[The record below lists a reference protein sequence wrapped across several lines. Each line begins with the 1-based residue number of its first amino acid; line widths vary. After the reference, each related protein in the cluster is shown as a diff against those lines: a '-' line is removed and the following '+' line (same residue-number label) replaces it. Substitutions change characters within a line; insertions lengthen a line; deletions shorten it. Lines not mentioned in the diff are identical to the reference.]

1 MEIPIL
7 PLLVGG
13 VLIMAL
19 ISYSEDR
26 LDESIKDPENKKVPL
41 KYWNKE
47 SPLRNALKTAVD
59 LKLGIDMSDEDT
71 KKKIIQINRDFKT
84 LAKGVVRGDVRK
96 GTLETHFK
104 NFEKDLKSV
113 KTEKQFLKTIEKH
126 DRKIKSL
133 IPKTKSKS
141 KSQTYERV
149 EEGHFRLGKP
159 KGILKN
165 PNRTKLKT
173 KSEKSASMPKGKWAD
188 LEGSVEKI
196 RQGVGPSLD
205 GGKKRTKKRMS
216 RKKSKK
222 AQRSKR
228 K

>member
-1 MEIPIL
+1 MDIPIL

-26 LDESIKDPENKKVPL
+26 LDESIKDPENKEPL
-41 KYWNKE
+41 KYWETE
-47 SPLRNALKTAVD
+47 SPLRKAFKAAAD
-59 LKLGIDMSDEDT
+59 WKLGIDMSDEDT

-96 GTLETHFK
+96 GTLETRF
-104 NFEKDLKSV
+104 KDLQEDLEGV
-113 KTEKQFLKTIEKH
+113 KTQKQLLKTIKEH

-133 IPKTKSKS
+133 IPKSKSKS

-149 EEGHFRLGKP
+149 EEGHFRLGKQ

-165 PNRTKLKT
+165 HDRT
-173 KSEKSASMPKGKWAD
+173 KSEKSATMPSGIYAG
-188 LEGSVEKI
+188 LEGSVEKKRRKGI
-196 RQGVGPSLD
+196 GIGPSLD
-205 GGKKRTKKRMS
+205 GGKRRTKKRMS

-222 AQRSKR
+222 VQRSKR

>member
-1 MEIPIL
+1 MEIPLL

-26 LDESIKDPENKKVPL
+26 LDESIKDPENKKPL

-47 SPLRNALKTAVD
+47 SPLRNALKTAAD

-84 LAKGVVRGDVRK
+84 LAKGVVKGDIRK
-96 GTLETHFK
+96 GTLDTHFK
-104 NFEKDLKSV
+104 DFQKDLKGV

-133 IPKTKSKS
+133 IPKSKS

-173 KSEKSASMPKGKWAD
+173 KSEKSASMPKGRWAG
-188 LEGSVEKI
+188 LKGSVEKR
-196 RQGVGPSLD
+196 RQEVGPSLD
-205 GGKKRTKKRMS
+205 GGKRRTKKRMS

>member
-1 MEIPIL
+1 MEIPLL

-26 LDESIKDPENKKVPL
+26 LDESIKDPENKEPL
-41 KYWNKE
+41 KYWRKE
-47 SPLRNALKTAVD
+47 SPFRNAIKTAAGW
-59 LKLGIDMSDEDT
+59 KLGIDLSDEDT

-113 KTEKQFLKTIEKH
+113 KTEKQFLNTIEKH

-133 IPKTKSKS
+133 IPK
-141 KSQTYERV
+141 SQTYERV
-149 EEGHFRLGKP
+149 EKGPFRLGKP

-165 PNRTKLKT
+165 TDRTKLKT
-173 KSEKSASMPKGKWAD
+173 KSEKSATMPSGIYAG
-188 LEGSVEKI
+188 LEGSVEKKRRMI
-196 RQGVGPSLD
+196 GPSLD
-205 GGKKRTKKRMS
+205 GGKRRTKKRMS

>member
-1 MEIPIL
+1 MDIPIL

-26 LDESIKDPENKKVPL
+26 LDESIKDPENKEPL
-41 KYWNKE
+41 KYWETE
-47 SPLRNALKTAVD
+47 SPLRKAFKAAAD
-59 LKLGIDMSDEDT
+59 WKLGIDMSDEDT

-96 GTLETHFK
+96 GTLETRF
-104 NFEKDLKSV
+104 KDLQEDLEGV

-173 KSEKSASMPKGKWAD
+173 KSEKSATMPSGLYAG
-188 LEGSVEKI
+188 LEGSVEKK
-196 RQGVGPSLD
+196 RRMVGPSLD
-205 GGKKRTKKRMS
+205 GGKRRTKKRMS

-222 AQRSKR
+222 AQRSKS